1 MNTLNHPALPHRQNR
16 SRQFF
21 RVVRKHRLH
30 LAMILP
36 VMCWYLLFRYG
47 PLYGITLAFK
57 DFQLLRGIT
66 GSPWVGLA
74 NYKRLFGS
82 YDFKNVFTNTLVIA
96 GLNFLFGFPAPILL
110 ALMLNELRAQKFKR
124 VAQSLSYLPH
134 FISWVILTGIFMEL
148 LSPSRGPVNTLLKAV
163 GLQPVYFLGDARYFR
178 GTLVVTN
185 IWKTIGWNSIVYLA
199 ALGGVNEELY
209 DAARVDGCGRW
220 ARIWHVTLPGITPV
234 VTIMLIMAVGSLV
247 EDNFDQVFNLLNPA
261 VYSTGDVL
269 GTYIYR
275 QGITNM
281 DYSYSTAVELFRNLI
296 SLILVLS
303 ANFIS
308 KRVNEYGLW

>member
-21 RVVRKHRLH
+21 RAVRKHRLH

-66 GSPWVGLA
+66 GSPWVVLA

-124 VAQSLSYLPH
+124 VVQTVTYMPH
-134 FISWVILTGIFMEL
+134 FISLVVICSLIRMFTAENGLIVTILSVFGFEPVSL
-148 LSPSRGPVNTLLKAV
+148 LSKSQYFV
-163 GLQPVYFLGDARYFR
+163 PVYVLS
-178 GTLVVTN
+178 N
-185 IWKTIGWNSIVYLA
+185 IWQGFGWDSIIYLSALTAIDPGLYEAATI
-199 ALGGVNEELY
+199 
-209 DAARVDGCGRW
+209 DGANRW
-220 ARIWHVTLPGITPV
+220 KQTLHVTLPGISQ
-234 VTIMLIMAVGSLV
+234 TIIILLILRMGSIMSVGYEKIILLYNPGIYETSDVISTFVYRKGL
-247 EDNFDQVFNLLNPA
+247 EDFQW
-261 VYSTGDVL
+261 
-269 GTYIYR
+269 
-275 QGITNM
+275 
-281 DYSYSTAVELFRNLI
+281 SYSTAVGVFNSVVNFLVVFLFNRLSRKVSDV
-296 SLILVLS
+296 SL
-303 ANFIS
+303 
-308 KRVNEYGLW
+308 W

>member
-1 MNTLNHPALPHRQNR
+1 MIPHSSPALPHQR
-16 SRQFF
+16 SRFQQFF
-21 RVVRKHRLH
+21 RAVRKHKLH

-36 VMCWYLLFRYG
+36 VICWFLLFRYG
-47 PLYGITLAFK
+47 PLYGVTLAFK
-57 DFQLLRGIT
+57 DFQLLRGIS
-66 GSPWVGLA
+66 GSPGVGLA
-74 NYKRLFGS
+74 NYRRLFGS
-82 YDFKNVFTNTLVIA
+82 YDFNNVFANTLIIA
-96 GLNFLFGFPAPILL
+96 GLNFVFGFPAPVLL

-148 LSPSRGPVNTLLKAV
+148 LSPSRGPVNALLKAM
-163 GLQPVYFLGDARYFR
+163 GLQPIYFLGDARYFR

-185 IWKTIGWNSIVYLA
+185 IWKTVGWNSIVYLA

-220 ARIWHVTLPGITPV
+220 KRIWHVTLPGITPV
-234 VTIMLIMAVGSLV
+234 VTIMLIMAAGNLV
-247 EDNFDQVFNLLNPA
+247 SDNFDQVFNLLNPA

-296 SLILVLS
+296 SLVLVVS

>member
-21 RVVRKHRLH
+21 RAVRKHRLH

-220 ARIWHVTLPGITPV
+220 ARIWHVTLPGIIPTIM
-234 VTIMLIMAVGSLV
+234 IMLIMRIGQVLTVGQ
-247 EDNFDQVFNLLNPA
+247 EKILLLYNPA
-261 VYSTGDVL
+261 TYKTADVIS
-269 GTYIYR
+269 TYIYR
-275 QGITNM
+275 KGLQ
-281 DYSYSTAVELFRNLI
+281 DFDWSYSSAVGLFNSAVNFAFLI
-296 SLILVLS
+296 AANWISRKTTETSL
-303 ANFIS
+303 
-308 KRVNEYGLW
+308 W